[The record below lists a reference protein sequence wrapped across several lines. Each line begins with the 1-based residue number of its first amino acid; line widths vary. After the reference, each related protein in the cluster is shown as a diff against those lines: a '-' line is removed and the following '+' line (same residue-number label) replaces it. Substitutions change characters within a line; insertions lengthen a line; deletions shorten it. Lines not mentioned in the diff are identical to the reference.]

1 ICYFNFYSI
10 CFLTTLFI
18 CRSFLQH
25 HIFIQWP
32 LIYLSLS
39 DGALLYANLGD
50 NVILPCFYSSSAK
63 NLCWYKQVAGEQPQI
78 ISSFYKH
85 SFYNIF
91 YNQFKD
97 DKRFSVHTGAG
108 FYHLNISNV
117 QDSDSAMYYCGQTS
131 ITVTEFSNGTFL
143 VVKGDLLQVL
153 DFCHHTF
160 YTVLI
165 NGFTVIVPVFITM
178 HQWLSNLSEKS
189 RHPLRLHN
197 FFHQSLTLTGGATN
211 INLKLFNKI
220 SLNIV

>member
-1 ICYFNFYSI
+1 MCTVN
-10 CFLTTLFI
+10 
-18 CRSFLQH
+18 
-25 HIFIQWP
+25 
-32 LIYLSLS
+32 LSLS

-50 NVILPCFYSSSAK
+50 NVTLLCFSSVR

-143 VVKGDLLQVL
+143 VVKGDFFLVFLQ
-153 DFCHHTF
+153 
-160 YTVLI
+160 
-165 NGFTVIVPVFITM
+165 
-178 HQWLSNLSEKS
+178 SEQSDAVQYVAVDYRKKQSKS
-189 RHPLRLHN
+189 RKQRSKEEETVYSGVRLTE
-197 FFHQSLTLTGGATN
+197 LE
-211 INLKLFNKI
+211 
-220 SLNIV
+220 